1 MNSLSFFAGF
11 AGLGTTELVIILLIV
26 VLLFGA
32 TKLPGLARGIG
43 QSIKEFKKAS
53 NGEEEQPKSAA
64 NVPNETKKAG
74 LIKGHDSN

>member
-1 MNSLSFFAGF
+1 MNSLTLVGAI

-53 NGEEEQPKSAA
+53 NGEEETKTSAT
-64 NVPNETKKAG
+64 VPNETKKAG
-74 LIKGHDSN
+74 LTKGHDSN

>member
-1 MNSLSFFAGF
+1 MNSLSLLAGI

-53 NGEEEQPKSAA
+53 NNDEEQPKASSS
-64 NVPNETKKAG
+64 VPNETKKAE
-74 LIKGHDSN
+74 LTKGHGPN